1 MRGERGIATIIIAGI
16 AAILAIF
23 GFAAMSAIE
32 WKFLLATMAMG
43 IVGLS
48 FVGVLFF
55 HADFKMV
62 IIAAVIAI
70 GIVFIVEVSLPMI
83 IGGVIIVAAMWNLK
97 MLAKRPLMLVA
108 LVACGLLV
116 MVLGA
121 NFVLYPMGILP

>member
-1 MRGERGIATIIIAGI
+1 MRDERGLIGLIG
-16 AAILAIF
+16 AAIIGIVALFGLSAAAAIN
-23 GFAAMSAIE
+23 

-43 IVGLS
+43 VVGLA

-62 IIAAVIAI
+62 LIAAVVSL

-83 IGGVIIVAAMWNLK
+83 IGGAMVIAAMWHLK
-97 MLAKRPLMLVA
+97 MLAKKPLMLGA

-121 NFVLYPMGILP
+121 NFVLLPMGVVP